1 MAIEI
6 TSENLSKNIKVN
18 PVFPVQP
25 GDVNYQAFID
35 AYTVNLSDPKAK
47 AIVPYTLPLNPDNPD
62 MVGWLAIGTI
72 ETTTEWL
79 IALIQAVINLDLG
92 NSKLPLIPIT
102 GEFDCATQQAMVM
115 EAGGARGV
123 DPNTLNIKVSG
134 IGPIEFGYILSMRDK
149 ATSPTLSQMITDAN
163 FGGTPPAH
171 NMTDFANGYSVIVP
185 VGKEGDVGYIPLK
198 FTGVNA
204 DPKCAD
210 WKPAVEDKKDGLDQV
225 KDTNGGVVQPPTKSY
240 FWPIVGGLTVGAVV
254 IGGGYYLMK
263 DNKSKATTSS

>member
-6 TSENLSKNIKVN
+6 TSENLSKNIKVS
-18 PVFPVQP
+18 PITPVQP
-25 GDVNYQAFID
+25 GDASYQAFID
-35 AYTVNLSDPKAK
+35 AYTIDLSNPKAK
-47 AIVPYTLPLNPDNPD
+47 AVFPYSLVMNPDNTQ
-62 MVGWLAIGTI
+62 MVGWLALGTI

-79 IALIQAVINLDLG
+79 IALIQAVINIDLG

-115 EAGGARGV
+115 EAGGARGA
-123 DPNTLNIKVSG
+123 DPNTLNMKVAG
-134 IGPIEFGYILSMRDK
+134 IGPLEFGYILSVRGK

-163 FGGTPPAH
+163 FSGATPPQD
-171 NMTDFANGYSVIVP
+171 MANFTGDYAVIVP

-198 FTGVNA
+198 FVGVNA

-210 WKPAVEDKKDGLDQV
+210 WKPAVDDKKDGIDQV
-225 KDTNGGVVQPPTKSY
+225 KDTNGGGAQPPAKSY
-240 FWPIVGGLTVGAVV
+240 FWPIAGGLAVGAVV